1 MSSRILCQDHYIDN
15 DTWIT
20 GLNNND
26 CIIGPSGA
34 GKTRGYVLP
43 NILQSALQG
52 SESLIIADVKG
63 NLYKAVGKTLRQN
76 GYQVVEINFRDCA
89 VSPCGYNPLIYIH
102 QDANRGS
109 YNEQDI
115 MQVAA
120 ILSPVNTKHDP
131 FWELSARMALAAMIS
146 YVLEYLPYKEHHLG
160 SVIRLMREMGTGKFD
175 SLMDEVCVIAPNS
188 FTAVQYQMLKNI
200 QGSQRTYSSI
210 LAFIAEKLSP
220 FAFGGAQRLF
230 THDRQFYIQNIA
242 TRKTAVFLNISDTDR
257 SMDALVT
264 LFYTQ
269 VLQVLCRH
277 ADQQPDNRLRVPVRL
292 IMDDFASGAAGCIPD
307 FDQISSVIRSRE
319 ISVSIILQSL
329 SQLEAVYGHHKAIT
343 IVNNCDHCLYLGG
356 QDVETAKYISIKA
369 NKSIHTI
376 LDMPL
381 NHAWLFTRG
390 SKPLE
395 VEKYKLENH
404 PLHHRIVRSFGKHEY
419 TPEPELIDE
428 FEA

>member
-1 MSSRILCQDHYIDN
+1 MSSRILCKDHFVDN
-15 DTWIT
+15 DTWVT

-43 NILQSALQG
+43 NLLQCAMEG
-52 SESLIIADVKG
+52 KESLIVTDTKG
-63 NLYKAVGKTLRQN
+63 NLRQMTEPVLREH
-76 GYQVVEINFRDCA
+76 GYQVVEIDFRDCA
-89 VSPCGYNPLIYIH
+89 VSPCGYNPLMYIRRDK
-102 QDANRGS
+102 QRNC
-109 YNEQDI
+109 YNERDI

-120 ILSPVNTKHDP
+120 ILSPVLTKHDP

-146 YVLEYLPYKEHHLG
+146 YVLEYLPHKEHNLN

-175 SLMDEVCVIAPNS
+175 SLMDEVCVIAPDS

-200 QGSQRTYSSI
+200 QGSQKTYSSI

-220 FAFGGAQRLF
+220 LSFNGAQKMF
-230 THDRQFYIQNIA
+230 TNDRQLYIQNIGD
-242 TRKTAVFLNISDTDR
+242 RKTAVFLNISDTDR
-257 SMDALVT
+257 SMDALVM
-264 LFYTQ
+264 LLYTQ
-269 VLQVLCRH
+269 TLQVLCAH
-277 ADQQPDNRLRVPVRL
+277 ADRQPNSRLRVPVRL
-292 IMDDFASGAAGCIPD
+292 IMDDFSAGAAGCVPD
-307 FDQISSVIRSRE
+307 FDQITSVIRSRE

-343 IVNNCDHCLYLGG
+343 IVNNCDHLLYLGG
-356 QDVETAKYISIKA
+356 QDVETAKYISVKA

-390 SKPLE
+390 SAPHEVQKYRLE
-395 VEKYKLENH
+395 SH
-404 PLHHRIVRSFGKHEY
+404 PLHQAPKPPAKDY
-419 TPEPELIDE
+419 KPEPMEE

>member
-1 MSSRILCQDHYIDN
+1 MSNRILCQNHYIDN
-15 DTWIT
+15 DTWAT

-43 NILQSALQG
+43 NLLQCAMEG
-52 SESLIIADVKG
+52 KESLIVTDTKG
-63 NLYKAVGKTLRQN
+63 NLRKTVSKTLRER

-89 VSPCGYNPLIYIH
+89 VSPCGYNPLIYIR
-102 QDANRGS
+102 QDAKRGS

-115 MQVAA
+115 MQVAS

-131 FWELSARMALAAMIS
+131 FWELSARMALAAMIG

-160 SVIRLMREMGTGKFD
+160 SVIRLSREMGTGKFD
-175 SLMDEVCVIAPNS
+175 SLMEEVCVIAPNS
-188 FTAVQYQMLKNI
+188 FTAVQYQMLKNV

-220 FAFGGAQRLF
+220 FAFHGAQRLF
-230 THDRQFYIQNIA
+230 TFDRQIRLQELG
-242 TRKTAVFLNISDTDR
+242 REKTAVFLNVSDTDR

-264 LFYTQ
+264 LFYAQ
-269 VLQVLCRH
+269 ALQVLCRY

-292 IMDDFASGAAGCIPD
+292 IMDDFAAGAAGCIPD
-307 FDQISSVIRSRE
+307 FDQITSVIRSRE

-329 SQLEAVYGHHKAIT
+329 SQLEAIYGHHKAIT
-343 IVNNCDHCLYLGG
+343 IVNNCDHLLYLGG
-356 QDVETAKYISIKA
+356 QDVETAKYISVKA
-369 NKSIHTI
+369 NKSVHTI

-381 NHAWLFTRG
+381 DHAWLFTRG
-390 SKPLE
+390 STPQEVQKYTLE
-395 VEKYKLENH
+395 SH
-404 PLHHRIVRSFGKHEY
+404 PLYRAPKPATKDY
-419 TPEPELIDE
+419 TPELAEE

>member
-1 MSSRILCQDHYIDN
+1 MSNRILCQGHYINN
-15 DTWIT
+15 DTWAT

-26 CIIGPSGA
+26 VIIGPSGA

-43 NILQSALQG
+43 NLLQCAMEG
-52 SESLIIADVKG
+52 KESLIVTDTKG
-63 NLYKAVGKTLRQN
+63 NLRKTVSKTLRER

-89 VSPCGYNPLIYIH
+89 ISPCGYNPLAYIR
-102 QDANRGS
+102 QDAKRNS

-131 FWELSARMALAAMIS
+131 FWELSARMALATMIS

-175 SLMDEVCVIAPNS
+175 SLMEEVCVIAPDS
-188 FTAVQYQMLKNI
+188 FTATQYQMLKNV

-220 FAFGGAQRLF
+220 FAFSGAQRLF
-230 THDRQFYIQNIA
+230 TYDRQLYFQNLGSS
-242 TRKTAVFLNISDTDR
+242 KTAVFLNVSDIDR

-269 VLQVLCRH
+269 TLQVLCAH
-277 ADQQPDNRLRVPVRL
+277 ADRQADSRLRVPVRL
-292 IMDDFASGAAGCIPD
+292 IMDDFAAGAAGCIPD
-307 FDQISSVIRSRE
+307 FDQLTSVIRSRE

-329 SQLEAVYGHHKAIT
+329 SQLEATYGHHKAIT
-343 IVNNCDHCLYLGG
+343 IVNNCDHLLYLGG
-356 QDVETAKYISIKA
+356 QDVETAKYVAVKA
-369 NKSIHTI
+369 NKSVHTI

-381 NHAWLFTRG
+381 DHAWLFTRG
-390 SKPLE
+390 STPKEVQKYRLE
-395 VEKYKLENH
+395 SH
-404 PLHHRIVRSFGKHEY
+404 PLHQAPKPHAKDY
-419 TPEPELIDE
+419 KPEPTPE

>member
-1 MSSRILCQDHYIDN
+1 MSNRILCKDHFIDN
-15 DTWIT
+15 DTWVT

-43 NILQSALQG
+43 NILQCAMQG
-52 SESLIIADVKG
+52 SESLIVTDTKG
-63 NLYKAVGKTLRQN
+63 NLRQMTEPVLREH
-76 GYQVVEINFRDCA
+76 GYQVVEIDFHDCA
-89 VSPCGYNPLIYIH
+89 NSPCGYNPLMYIRRDK
-102 QDANRGS
+102 QRNC

-120 ILSPVNTKHDP
+120 ILSPVHTTHDP
-131 FWELSARMALAAMIS
+131 FWELSARMALAAMIG
-146 YVLEYLPYKEHHLG
+146 YVLEYLPHKEHNLN

-175 SLMDEVCVIAPNS
+175 SLMDEVCVIAPDS
-188 FTAVQYQMLKNI
+188 FTAVQYQMLKNV
-200 QGSQRTYSSI
+200 QGSQKTYSSI

-220 FAFGGAQRLF
+220 FSFNGVQKMF
-230 THDRQFYIQNIA
+230 TNDRQLYIQNIGD
-242 TRKTAVFLNISDTDR
+242 RKTAVFLNVSDTDR

-269 VLQVLCRH
+269 TLQVLCAH
-277 ADQQPDNRLRVPVRL
+277 ADRQPNSRLRIPVRL
-292 IMDDFASGAAGCIPD
+292 IMDDFSAGAAGCVPD
-307 FDQISSVIRSRE
+307 FDQIMSVIRSRE

-343 IVNNCDHCLYLGG
+343 IINNCDHLLYLGG
-356 QDVETAKYISIKA
+356 QDVETAKYISVKA
-369 NKSIHTI
+369 NKSVHTI

-381 NHAWLFTRG
+381 DHAWLFTRG
-390 SKPLE
+390 SKAQE
-395 VEKYKLENH
+395 VEKYKLEHH
-404 PLHHRIVRSFGKHEY
+404 PLHQPQKPPAKDYR
-419 TPEPELIDE
+419 PEPMEE